1 MKKIFF
7 GIAIGA
13 ISLVACNS
21 QSGDKN
27 TADTSSVPVQQ
38 SAPVA
43 TNGNQSPTP
52 ISGIVNDYLKMKNSL
67 ANDDGTGAA
76 AAGKDLAGALKNFNQ
91 SALSAD
97 EQKTFKDIQADAL
110 EHAEHIGDNGDKI
123 AHQREHFE
131 MLSKD
136 MYDLV
141 KTFGP
146 GQTLYKE
153 FCPMYNN
160 NKGAYWLSE
169 TKEIKN
175 PYFGKEMLTCGEVQE
190 TLQ

>member
-7 GIAIGA
+7 AIAIGS
-13 ISLVACNS
+13 ISFIACNS
-21 QSGDKN
+21 QTGDKSSADN
-27 TADTSSVPVQQ
+27 SATATPPGSAISTQNNQ
-38 SAPVA
+38 SA
-43 TNGNQSPTP
+43 TP
-52 ISGIVNDYLKMKNSL
+52 ISAIVNDYLELKNAL
-67 ANDDGTGAA
+67 ANDNGKNAA
-76 AAGKDLAGALKNFNQ
+76 DAGKALADAFKNFDQ
-91 SALSAD
+91 EALSAD
-97 EQKTFKDIQADAL
+97 KKKTFQDIQDDAH
-110 EHAEHIGDNGDKI
+110 EHAEHISMNGDNI

-136 MYDLV
+136 VNDLV
-141 KTFGP
+141 KTFGA

-175 PYFGKEMLTCGEVQE
+175 PYYGKDMATCGEVQE

>member
-13 ISLVACNS
+13 ISLVACNT

-27 TADTSSVPVQQ
+27 RADTSSVPVQQ
-38 SAPVA
+38 NPSIAANGIQSA
-43 TNGNQSPTP
+43 TP

-67 ANDDGTGAA
+67 ANDDGNGAA
-76 AAGKDLAGALKNFNQ
+76 AAGKDLAGALKKVNQ

-97 EQKTFKDIQADAL
+97 EMKSFKDIQADAL
-110 EHAEHIGDNGDKI
+110 EHAEHIGDNGDNI

-136 MYDLV
+136 VYDLV
-141 KTFGP
+141 KTFNA

-175 PYFGKEMLTCGEVQE
+175 PYYGKEMATCGEVQE